1 MTPKQ
6 RLKAK
11 LDGNET
17 DRVLFCP
24 AIYEHK
30 AALLGKSPGQVSQSA
45 TLLAESVFAEYE
57 TYKPDV
63 LVVGIDVY
71 NVEPEALGCG
81 VVIPDGIDSVPVID
95 KHILTDITQLDQ
107 LTIPDPQTAGRM
119 PMMLEAAQAV
129 NNKLGN
135 EVYVRGAISGPY
147 SIAVEL
153 LGGIEKTIM
162 AMVMQA
168 DEFAKLMKFTTD
180 LAISYGSSFVNK
192 GIEVCVF
199 DSQAAPP
206 LISPDLFEKL
216 VLPCIQRLNTSL
228 KDAGAEFIEYVIG
241 GQTEPVAPSLC
252 QMNADILLSDFCC
265 EPEALLKLTPNALV
279 RRNISPIT
287 IEQSDKEELARQVKE
302 ALYLTKK
309 YNNVIVGTGVISYN
323 AKPED
328 ILCVKQL
335 CHEEIQ

>member
-1 MTPKQ
+1 MTSKQ

-30 AALLGKSPGQVSQSA
+30 ASLLGKSPGEVSQSA
-45 TLLAESVFAEYE
+45 ELLAESVFAEYE
-57 TYKPDV
+57 TYQPDA
-63 LVVGIDVY
+63 LVVGIDIY
-71 NVEPEALGCG
+71 NVEPQALGCG
-81 VVIPDGIDSVPVID
+81 VFIPEGIDSVPVID
-95 KHILTDITQLDQ
+95 THVLTDVTRVDQ
-107 LTIPDPQTAGRM
+107 LTMPDPQTAGRM

-129 NNKLGN
+129 NSKLRN

-153 LGGIEKTIM
+153 LGGVEKTIM
-162 AMVMQA
+162 AMIMQA
-168 DEFAKLMKFTTD
+168 DEFAKLMQFTTD
-180 LAISYGSSFVNK
+180 LAITYGSSFVKK

-206 LISPDLFEKL
+206 LISPDLFAKM
-216 VLPCIQRLNTSL
+216 VLPCNQMLNKSL
-228 KDAGAEFIEYVIG
+228 KDAGAEFVEYVIG
-241 GQTEPVAPSLC
+241 GQTEPIAPYLC
-252 QMNADILLSDFCC
+252 DMGADILLSDFCC
-265 EPEALLKLTPNALV
+265 ERESLLKLSPNALV

-287 IEQSDKEELARQVKE
+287 IEQGDKEELGRQVKE
-302 ALYLTKK
+302 ALDLTKK
-309 YNNVIVGTGVISYN
+309 YNNVIVGTGVLSYN

-328 ILCVKQL
+328 ILYAKQL
-335 CHEEIQ
+335 CYEEIK